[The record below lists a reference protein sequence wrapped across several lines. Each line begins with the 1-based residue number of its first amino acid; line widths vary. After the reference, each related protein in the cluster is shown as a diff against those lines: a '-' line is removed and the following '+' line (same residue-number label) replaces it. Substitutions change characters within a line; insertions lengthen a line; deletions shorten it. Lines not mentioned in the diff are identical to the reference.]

1 MDDLKFNFEDD
12 DTFQFGSNNDDTNDE
27 LNIKSHNNKGKL
39 KIKKS
44 KPKLNKPQRYEQPV
58 KQTYNPQPVF
68 QDKTFESFSNPSKRM
83 PPPPEIEEDDE
94 EEEGMSEQSFQNNDQ
109 MSDMNDDQEYNGG
122 NEHSEV
128 QPSEG
133 FSSIDD
139 EKEDILFKLHR
150 IQNKGVK
157 ISKKFNMYSDIR
169 EMRSE
174 LKKICRDSELNSS
187 LKFSK
192 RMLMAVVSGSEF
204 LNKRYDPF
212 GVELNGW
219 SETVMENVNDGDY
232 DGTFERLHDKYAGKV
247 NTPPEIELLL
257 SLAGSAAMFHM
268 TSSMFKSVPNLGEM
282 ARQNPDM
289 QKAMKSMADSLMKA
303 QSQPQSQP
311 QPSQRDDRSQFNNES
326 INDFNEPEFQ
336 QKSTGR
342 REMKGPSMDL
352 SNFGNVLPPPQPSR
366 AMPKESPI
374 YFEDS
379 DQGITS
385 SEESNIS
392 VRQVSVTAGG
402 TRRGRKSKINATK
415 ENTIEI

>member
-1 MDDLKFNFEDD
+1 
-12 DTFQFGSNNDDTNDE
+12 
-27 LNIKSHNNKGKL
+27 
-39 KIKKS
+39 
-44 KPKLNKPQRYEQPV
+44 
-58 KQTYNPQPVF
+58 
-68 QDKTFESFSNPSKRM
+68 
-83 PPPPEIEEDDE
+83 
-94 EEEGMSEQSFQNNDQ
+94 
-109 MSDMNDDQEYNGG
+109 
-122 NEHSEV
+122 
-128 QPSEG
+128 
-133 FSSIDD
+133 
-139 EKEDILFKLHR
+139 
-150 IQNKGVK
+150 
-157 ISKKFNMYSDIR
+157 
-169 EMRSE
+169 
-174 LKKICRDSELNSS
+174 
-187 LKFSK
+187 
-192 RMLMAVVSGSEF
+192 MAVVSGSEF

-303 QSQPQSQP
+303 QSQPQP
-311 QPSQRDDRSQFNNES
+311 QQQQQQQQQSNQHDDHRQFNNES
-326 INDFNEPEFQ
+326 INDFNDPDFQ

-352 SNFGNVLPPPQPSR
+352 SNFGNVLPPPMPSR
-366 AMPKESPI
+366 AMPKDAST
-374 YFEDS
+374 YFEES
-379 DQGITS
+379 DQGITT

-402 TRRGRKSKINATK
+402 TRRGRKPKMNATK

>member
-12 DTFQFGSNNDDTNDE
+12 DTFEFGSNNDNTNDE
-27 LNIKSHNNKGKL
+27 LIIKNNKKGKL

-44 KPKLNKPQRYEQPV
+44 KSKFNKPQKQEQPM
-58 KQTYNPQPVF
+58 KQHYNPQPVF
-68 QDKTFESFSNPSKRM
+68 QDKTFESFSNPTKRM
-83 PPPPEIEEDDE
+83 PMQEEEDEDNDE
-94 EEEGMSEQSFQNNDQ
+94 NNEETSEQSFQNNDQ
-109 MSDMNDDQEYNGG
+109 MSELNDQEYNGG
-122 NEHSEV
+122 NAEHTEV
-128 QPSEG
+128 YPSEG

-169 EMRSE
+169 EMRAE
-174 LKKICRDSELNSS
+174 LKKIRRDSELNSS

-268 TSSMFKSVPNLGEM
+268 TSTMFKSVPNLGDM

-289 QKAMKSMADSLMKA
+289 QKAMKSMAESLMKA
-303 QSQPQSQP
+303 QSQQP
-311 QPSQRDDRSQFNNES
+311 QQSTNEQSNFNNES
-326 INDFNEPEFQ
+326 INDFDENNFKPQ
-336 QKSTGR
+336 STGGR

-352 SNFGNVLPPPQPSR
+352 SNFGNVLPPPMPSR
-366 AMPKESPI
+366 SVPKESQVF
-374 YFEDS
+374 YQES
-379 DQGITS
+379 DNGITT

-392 VRQVSVTAGG
+392 VRQVSVTTGG
-402 TRRGRKSKINATK
+402 GKRGRKPKINATK

>member
-12 DTFQFGSNNDDTNDE
+12 DTFEFGTNNDDTNDE
-27 LNIKSHNNKGKL
+27 LNIKKSKKEKL
-39 KIKKS
+39 KIKKTKKEK
-44 KPKLNKPQRYEQPV
+44 KPYIAPV
-58 KQTYNPQPVF
+58 IQKKYNPQPIF
-68 QDKTFESFSNPSKRM
+68 QDKTFESFSNPTKRM
-83 PPPPEIEEDDE
+83 PNNIPEDEEDDGE
-94 EEEGMSEQSFQNNDQ
+94 EDDNEDMSEQSFKNDQ
-109 MSDMNDDQEYNGG
+109 MSEQNEEDYQQYG
-122 NEHSEV
+122 NEEHTDV
-128 QPSEG
+128 LPSEG
-133 FSSIDD
+133 FSTIDD

-157 ISKKFNMYSDIR
+157 LSKKFNMYSDIR
-169 EMRSE
+169 EMRAE
-174 LKKICRDSELNSS
+174 LKKIRRDSELNSS

-232 DGTFERLHDKYAGKV
+232 DNVFERLHDKYSGKV

-268 TSSMFKSVPNLGEM
+268 TSTMFKSVPNLGEM

-303 QSQPQSQP
+303 QMQPQQ
-311 QPSQRDDRSQFNNES
+311 NNTHQQQHNNN
-326 INDFNEPEFQ
+326 INDFDEPTILPN
-336 QKSTGR
+336 STGR
-342 REMKGPSMDL
+342 REMKGPSVDL
-352 SNFGNVLPPPQPSR
+352 SNFGNVLPPPMPSR
-366 AMPKESPI
+366 AIPKENPT
-374 YFEDS
+374 FFGES
-379 DQGITS
+379 DNEITT

-392 VRQVSVTAGG
+392 VRQVSVTTGG
-402 TRRGRKSKINATK
+402 GKRGRKPKINATK